1 MNPLSQFSQNDIFC
15 SGQTI
20 NIEIAWYASIQQ
32 EPNGRKTVTTQRFVQ
47 QLSKVNWNWTMK
59 QANEW
64 IEWYVT
70 TFRDVSTQEGET
82 YLSAVQSKRRTIAMG
97 FPSPASD
104 YVETRIS
111 LDQQLIS
118 QPAATYFMRAS
129 RSHFREGIIQGAL
142 LVVDVSL
149 SACDG
154 SLLIC
159 AIDGEFRIKRYRT
172 HPQPHL
178 INLENG
184 RKEALPEDGDGYNSS
199 HAIFGV
205 ITYIINDARNA
216 EFDDCPVM

>member
-1 MNPLSQFSQNDIFC
+1 
-15 SGQTI
+15 
-20 NIEIAWYASIQQ
+20 
-32 EPNGRKTVTTQRFVQ
+32 
-47 QLSKVNWNWTMK
+47 
-59 QANEW
+59 
-64 IEWYVT
+64 
-70 TFRDVSTQEGET
+70 
-82 YLSAVQSKRRTIAMG
+82 MG

-129 RSHFREGIIQGAL
+129 RSHFREGILQGAL
-142 LVVDVSL
+142 LVVDASL
-149 SACDG
+149 TACDG

-184 RKEALPEDGDGYNSS
+184 RRETLPDDGDGYNSS
-199 HAIFGV
+199 HPIFGV